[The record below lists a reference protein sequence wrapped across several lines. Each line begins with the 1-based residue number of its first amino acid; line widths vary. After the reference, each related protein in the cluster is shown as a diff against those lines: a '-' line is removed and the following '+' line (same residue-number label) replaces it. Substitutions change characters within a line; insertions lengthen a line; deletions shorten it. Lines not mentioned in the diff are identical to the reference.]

1 MLKLKTLFPHYI
13 GSLLNSYSQIFFSK
27 NTIFACFL
35 VVVTFF
41 DFYAGLSG
49 IIAVTISN
57 TTAYLIGFNRHNIS
71 SGYYGFNSLLV
82 ALGLGVYYE
91 PNMQF
96 FMILFF
102 ASLLTLL
109 ITVSL
114 EGVVGKYGLP
124 YLSISFLLVIWMVTL
139 AAREFKSLTISER
152 GIYPLNEM
160 YTIGGFTLVN
170 IYNWFENLNLPD
182 YIILYFRSLGAIFFQ
197 YHLVAGLLI
206 ALGLVIYSRI
216 AFLLSVVGFG
226 SAYIFYQIIGGNITE
241 LSYGYIGFNY
251 ILSAIAI
258 GGFFIVSSKYSFL
271 WVLLLVPIISVILSS
286 TNALLS
292 IFQLSIFSLPFNL
305 VVLLFLYILKFRE
318 RFYLKPE
325 IVSIQQFSPEKNLY
339 TQKNNLGRFSNSYI
353 IPISLPYW
361 GEWKVTQAHN
371 GKITHKAEWK
381 HAWDFEIAD
390 ESGKMF
396 MGSGLSCSDYYCY
409 NKPLVA
415 PAAGWVEQI
424 IDNIDDNNI
433 GDVNTEENW
442 GNTIIIRH
450 TDLLFSKICHI
461 KKESFKVN
469 IGDYVKKG
477 DIIAYCG
484 NSGRSPQPHVHFQLQ
499 ATPYVGSK
507 TLDYPLGHYILHNN
521 GKYELASYQK
531 PKENDTILNIEKN
544 QSLYKAYHFI
554 PGQRIAFIVFNK
566 KNDKEKEFSFE
577 IQVDS
582 YNQSFMFCETTAAKA
597 YFYNDGSFHYFTH
610 YEGSKNSL
618 LYYFYL
624 ANYKVMNGFYKDLI
638 IEDNYPLHI
647 TSNPLILII
656 QDFIAPFYIFMKSKF
671 QINYLSKKDD
681 FSNSDI
687 ELESKTTI
695 KIGRIITKQLQFNIL
710 IKDNYIDKMIVGEGD
725 RSFTAHRIKKERE

>member
-1 MLKLKTLFPHYI
+1 MQKLKTLFPHYI
-13 GSLLNSYSQIFFSK
+13 SSLLNSYSQIFFSK
-27 NTIFACFL
+27 NVIFACLL
-35 VVVTFF
+35 VIVTFF

-49 IIAVTISN
+49 VIAVTISN
-57 TTAYLIGFNRHNIS
+57 TAAYLIGFNRQNIS

-102 ASLLTLL
+102 AALLTLL

-139 AAREFKSLTISER
+139 ATRQFTSLTISER
-152 GIYPLNEM
+152 GIFSLNEM
-160 YTIGGFTLVN
+160 YTLGGFTLVN
-170 IYNWFENLNLPD
+170 IYEWFNNLNLPD
-182 YIILYFRSLGAIFFQ
+182 YIIIYFRSLGAIFFQ
-197 YHLVAGLLI
+197 YHLVAGLLV
-206 ALGLVIYSRI
+206 ALGLLIYSRI
-216 AFLLSVVGFG
+216 AFLLSVFGFG

-251 ILSAIAI
+251 ILTAIAI

-271 WVLLLVPIISVILSS
+271 WVLLLVPVISIILSS
-286 TNALLS
+286 TNAVLS
-292 IFQLSIFSLPFNL
+292 MYQLSIFSLPFNF
-305 VVLLFLYILKFRE
+305 VVLLFLYILKYRE

-339 TQKNNLGRFSNSYI
+339 SQKNNLGRFRNSSI
-353 IPISLPYW
+353 IPISLPFW

-390 ESGKMF
+390 ETNKMF
-396 MGSGLSCSDYYCY
+396 TGTGLTCSDYYCY
-409 NKPLVA
+409 NKPIIA
-415 PAAGWVEQI
+415 PANGWVELI
-424 IDNIDDNNI
+424 HDNIDDNNI

-469 IGDYVKKG
+469 VGDYVKKS
-477 DIIAYCG
+477 DIIAYSG
-484 NSGRSPQPHVHFQLQ
+484 NSGRSPQPHI
-499 ATPYVGSK
+499 GSK

-521 GKYELASYQK
+521 GKYELQSYKK
-531 PKENDTILNIEKN
+531 PKENDIILNIEKN
-544 QSLYKAYHFI
+544 KSLYEAYHFI
-554 PGQRIAFIVFNK
+554 PGQRIVFSVQTEKSK
-566 KNDKEKEFSFE
+566 KPKEYNWEVQSD
-577 IQVDS
+577 I
-582 YNQSFMFCETTAAKA
+582 YNQSLIYCETTGAKA

-610 YEGSKNSL
+610 YEGSKKTL

-624 ANYKVMNGFYKDLI
+624 ANYKVMNGFYKDLV

-647 TSNPLILII
+647 TANKLILIA

-671 QINYLSKKDD
+671 QMSYISKKDD
-681 FSNSDI
+681 FTNSDI
-687 ELESKTTI
+687 ELESKTTL
-695 KIGRIITKQLQFNIL
+695 KIGKIITNQLLFTIL
-710 IKDNYIDKMIVGEGD
+710 IKNNHIDQLTAVQGNT
-725 RSFTAHRIKKERE
+725 SFVAQRIIKNKE